1 MADIFL
7 SSFKR
12 NITIIY
18 ILHFILDIILVTI
31 NINYHISKYWIN
43 ISFKI
48 IFLIGIIIVCFFS
61 LFPLIPL
68 YFIYFHQNLKKKFYN
83 NILKISLLFLIT
95 NILIGIILNIIFW
108 INLSK
113 FPSFYKDCP
122 YNYAL
127 SDLDKI
133 NGNNDDYKSN
143 EICQKRLCLLYD
155 YNFLK
160 DNYIILKFDN
170 SAHLFN
176 LEENKK
182 NYLCNFDS
190 SQDFEN
196 NEVICIKTGVNSKN
210 DYFSFCN
217 KYIFYYICQRNN
229 DHLKYNININNG
241 CPQEKSDS
249 ILSNI
254 GDIFII
260 LNIIFGCVPWS
271 FELFFIKKYL
281 NKNESNESED
291 QNENNNHIIINIEQ
305 SRNLNQIRNIF
316 NRTTNSSDI
325 NIQRPNSNEIVNIN
339 EEINETINNN
349 NIIKNT
355 NSNESIKYIFVG
367 KETTKNAI
375 YNDSEEDEKEKEKI
389 KIKNNRDYKL
399 NINLIKSP
407 HKDTETNN
415 FETNNNNKNPTSMK
429 EIVLLNKKNNLFS
442 LKKNI
447 NDNDNDLIFIQK
459 HKRFIN
465 SNNKTLNVIQT
476 HFNIVLNK
484 KKIFHTI

>member
-1 MADIFL
+1 M
-7 SSFKR
+7 
-12 NITIIY
+12 
-18 ILHFILDIILVTI
+18 
-31 NINYHISKYWIN
+31 
-43 ISFKI
+43 
-48 IFLIGIIIVCFFS
+48 
-61 LFPLIPL
+61 
-68 YFIYFHQNLKKKFYN
+68 
-83 NILKISLLFLIT
+83 
-95 NILIGIILNIIFW
+95 
-108 INLSK
+108 
-113 FPSFYKDCP
+113 
-122 YNYAL
+122 
-127 SDLDKI
+127 
-133 NGNNDDYKSN
+133 
-143 EICQKRLCLLYD
+143 
-155 YNFLK
+155 
-160 DNYIILKFDN
+160 
-170 SAHLFN
+170 
-176 LEENKK
+176 
-182 NYLCNFDS
+182 
-190 SQDFEN
+190 
-196 NEVICIKTGVNSKN
+196 NSKN

-281 NKNESNESED
+281 NKNENNESED

-325 NIQRPNSNEIVNIN
+325 NIQRPTSNEIVNIN

-484 KKIFHTI
+484 KKDFSYNIKDLNKSDCETNKKINNNTLDLMDQNCLSCKKEKNKEYKNKVINLTRTVKRNKKEKNKIMDNIWKILENQSNLKKNLKKEQKNKFTNSQ